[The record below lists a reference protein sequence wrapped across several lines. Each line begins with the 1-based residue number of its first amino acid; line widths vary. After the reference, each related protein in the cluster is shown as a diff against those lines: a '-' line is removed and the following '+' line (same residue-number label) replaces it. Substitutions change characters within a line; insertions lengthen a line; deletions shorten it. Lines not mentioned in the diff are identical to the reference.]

1 MVSILAGNGLGCDQ
15 PLKAVAASLE
25 RLRKDDTA
33 PAGVTFVQLRC
44 ELERLKQGLV
54 VRGIDHSEYLLCRT
68 VDDDKGFGRRGTGR
82 VIIASNDK
90 LDKTVLTI
98 PCGGTCH
105 RFLHPALA
113 PNSGCWRDIDRV
125 RIFQSRFGCIDTCC
139 NNSSRAGHTTR
150 VGRYANLK
158 VIQGRR
164 ISKTHRVT

>member
-25 RLRKDDTA
+25 RFRKDDTA

-44 ELERLKQGLV
+44 ELERLKHGLV

-68 VDDDKGFGRRGTGR
+68 VDDDKGFGRRGTGP

-98 PCGGTCH
+98 CRCLRRSEEHTSE
-105 RFLHPALA
+105 L
-113 PNSGCWRDIDRV
+113 
-125 RIFQSRFGCIDTCC
+125 QSHSDLVCRLLLEKKKKKK
-139 NNSSRAGHTTR
+139 N
-150 VGRYANLK
+150 
-158 VIQGRR
+158 
-164 ISKTHRVT
+164 